1 MSKCYINRRGVPV
14 IPLLFFLLSPRTH
27 IGVFPEKEIEPDRCC
42 EYLEVLKV
50 I

>member
-14 IPLLFFLLSPRTH
+14 IPLLFWLSPRTH
-27 IGVFPEKEIEPDRCC
+27 IGVFPEKEIEPDRCY
-42 EYLEVLKV
+42 EYLEGDKV

>member
-14 IPLLFFLLSPRTH
+14 IPLLFWL
-27 IGVFPEKEIEPDRCC
+27 FPETHLGVLTEKENEPGRCC
-42 EYLEVLKV
+42 EYLEGDKV